1 MESSSDLDASS
12 LAPTMQPSTP
22 ISHPA
27 TSGLDTTK
35 SDTWASSLLTS
46 IRGLFF
52 GQSTNKETEDEAV
65 EGWVGVRRGR
75 GRCRSVGEVH

>member
-1 MESSSDLDASS
+1 MESSSDFDISS

-22 ISHPA
+22 ISPA

-35 SDTWASSLLTS
+35 SDTWTSSFLTS

-52 GQSTNKETEDEAV
+52 GESTNKETEDEAV